1 MNIAIIG
8 GGASGM
14 AAALAALEDSKNHVV
29 LYERQARLGKK
40 LMATGNGRCNL
51 TNQNP
56 PEGHYHGGD
65 TEFAAVALRRFGPAR
80 TLEWFGALGL
90 LTVTEPS
97 GRVYPASDAAASVLD
112 CLRFALDERGAQVI
126 TEEIR
131 FAAYTGRDF
140 VLHGTDGEYRAD
152 RLIVACGG
160 EAGAKLG
167 GGSAG
172 YRLLAAFG
180 HGCTERTPSLV
191 QLKTENQW
199 TRPLKGVRTRGHVR
213 LMRDDETLA
222 ESDGEVQFTD
232 YGLSGPAIFDI
243 SRAAARAGSDAV
255 VSIDL
260 LPGLELVDITEYL
273 MNKRS
278 DFPNIK
284 AENIF
289 TGALHNTIS
298 RTLVRR
304 AGIAQETRLWALDE
318 GQIDALAALCKAFDF
333 ALGGTLGFDSAQV
346 TAGGVVTDDFD
357 PVTMESRL
365 CPGLYACGEVLDV
378 DGDCGGYN
386 LQWAWSSGRAAGL
399 AAGGVY

>member
-14 AAALAALEDSKNHVV
+14 AAALAACEDEKNRVV
-29 LYERQARLGKK
+29 IYERQARLGKK

-51 TNQNP
+51 TNRSP
-56 PEGHYHGGD
+56 LAPHYHGGSD
-65 TEFAAVALRRFGPAR
+65 FAAVALRRFDAAR
-80 TLEWFGALGL
+80 TLEWFGAMGL

-97 GRVYPASDAAASVLD
+97 GRVYPASDAASSVLD
-112 CLRFALDERGAQVI
+112 CLRFALDERGVQVV

-131 FAAYTGRDF
+131 FAAFTGRDF
-140 VLHGTDGEYRAD
+140 VLHGGDGEYRAE

-160 EAGAKLG
+160 AAGAKLG
-167 GGSAG
+167 GGMGG

-180 HGCTERTPSLV
+180 HECTALTPSLV
-191 QLKTENQW
+191 QLRTGNQW
-199 TRPLKGVRTRGHVR
+199 TRALKGIRAVCAVR
-213 LMRDDETLA
+213 LTRDKNTLA
-222 ESDGEVQFTD
+222 ESCGEVQFTD
-232 YGLSGPAIFDI
+232 YGLSGPAIFEI
-243 SRAAARAGSDAV
+243 SRAAALAGDNALV
-255 VSIDL
+255 ALDL
-260 LPGLELVDITEYL
+260 LPALDLVDITEYL
-273 MNKRS
+273 ANKRS
-278 DFPNIK
+278 CFPNIK

-298 RTLVRR
+298 RTLIRR
-304 AGIAQETRLWALDE
+304 AAIPPETRLWALD
-318 GQIDALAALCKAFDF
+318 DAALDTLAALCKRFT
-333 ALGGTLGFDSAQV
+333 LPLLGTLGFDSAQV
-346 TAGGVVTDDFD
+346 TAGGIRTEGFD

-365 CPGLYACGEVLDV
+365 CPGLYACGELLDV